1 MTHSRARARRSK
13 APGWLVSLAFGWLVS
28 MYHARSLC
36 FSDPDSP
43 RLFLFFFFNLS
54 TPPTLVLFVF
64 WPLCVSQSC
73 LCLAF
78 PPPFPPPSVYESS
91 SGRIGRLIGKADLD
105 FSSSSKCGRANSIA
119 YRIPDETRKRGVYIH
134 TTTTLDVMEGR
145 AQVDRVTR
153 GTVWMPRREPLANGC
168 RLRAAELGYWPIDPG
183 AALCCHSRPSASL
196 GRYRACLR

>member
-1 MTHSRARARRSK
+1 
-13 APGWLVSLAFGWLVS
+13 

-78 PPPFPPPSVYESS
+78 PPPFPPPSV
-91 SGRIGRLIGKADLD
+91 
-105 FSSSSKCGRANSIA
+105 KCGRANSIA